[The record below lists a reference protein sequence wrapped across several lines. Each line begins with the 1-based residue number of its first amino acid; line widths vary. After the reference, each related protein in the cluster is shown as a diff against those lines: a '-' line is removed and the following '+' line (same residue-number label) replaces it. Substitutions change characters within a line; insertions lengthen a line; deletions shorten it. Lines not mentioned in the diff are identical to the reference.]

1 MSQRKKLG
9 EILVEQG
16 LLCQK
21 SVDRVLA
28 ISKALNKRFGIVLV
42 EMGLVTA
49 DELAEALARQYGCK
63 TVYNFA
69 RASFPPELLSI
80 LTVDTALQNLIF
92 PLKAES
98 GKLHLALFDPTG
110 TKILQNIAANNNVSI
125 IPYVS
130 TREEINKAICK
141 HYLGIDVTKPV
152 KKTILIAEDDKMMLA
167 MLQSILSPLY
177 EVYTATNGIDAYKEA
192 VSRRPHVIMTDKE
205 MPKLDGFGFLTA
217 LQSIPETKA
226 IPVILISGTPSA
238 EAEAKAFDR
247 GFFDFIPKPLK
258 ETTVLTRV
266 KRAFDY
272 CDQHNYLFLR

>member
-1 MSQRKKLG
+1 MSEKMKLG

-21 SVDRVLA
+21 TVDRVVA
-28 ISKALNKRFGIVLV
+28 ISRALNKRFGIVLE
-42 EMGLVTA
+42 EMGLITGT
-49 DELAEALARQYGCK
+49 ELAEALARQYSCK

-69 RASFPPELLSI
+69 RASFPPELLGI
-80 LTVDTALQNLIF
+80 LTADTALQNLIF
-92 PLKAES
+92 PLKLEA
-98 GKLHLALFDPTG
+98 GRLHLALFDPTG
-110 TKILQNIAANNNVSI
+110 SKILQNIAANNGVSI

-130 TREEINKAICK
+130 TRDEINKAICK
-141 HYLGIDVTKPV
+141 HYLGIEVTQPV
-152 KKTILIAEDDKMMLA
+152 RKTILIAEDDKMMLS
-167 MLQSILSPLY
+167 MLRNMLSPLY
-177 EVYTATNGIDAYKEA
+177 DVYTATNGIDAYKEA

-258 ETTVLTRV
+258 ETTVFTRV